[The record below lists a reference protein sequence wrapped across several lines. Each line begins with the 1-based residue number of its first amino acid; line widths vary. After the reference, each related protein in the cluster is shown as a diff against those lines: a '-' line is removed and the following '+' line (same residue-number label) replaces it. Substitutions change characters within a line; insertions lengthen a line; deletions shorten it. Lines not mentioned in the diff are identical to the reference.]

1 MKLTFSILWFDD
13 SDDYFGSLDMD
24 ALKAEILTW
33 GFSPDIKPVTTP
45 EQFLSY
51 APFKE
56 FDLIVVDLDLE
67 QYGEGQDF
75 IAGLRAN
82 AVYTEVIFYTVR
94 NVNDLWDAVRE
105 KQLEGVFVSHRSNI
119 LPKIFR
125 VGRQS
130 IRKVLD
136 LENMRGIVMAEVGE
150 LDHLIDEIL
159 TFGITSLPVEQQNSI
174 FKRFLEKA
182 VEQNQNISV
191 RLAKFSERPDLNEMI
206 NLSDSYKRWL
216 NFQRLWKSHEKLKGR
231 NTIGDYDAEVLKPRN
246 FLAHGTPEP
255 HKDGGYLF
263 HYQGK
268 AFRYTDEVSLSLRQ
282 TILRYKQEFSN
293 ILKTLKS

>member
-24 ALKAEILTW
+24 PLKAEILSW
-33 GFSPDIKPVTTP
+33 GFSPEIKLVTTP
-45 EQFLSY
+45 DQFLIY

-75 IAGLRAN
+75 IAGLREN

-150 LDHLIDEIL
+150 IDHLLDEIIRVGVGSLPPDMQTIIFNKFHKEAAKQNQQSSDRLATFIAAPRIDEML
-159 TFGITSLPVEQQNSI
+159 
-174 FKRFLEKA
+174 
-182 VEQNQNISV
+182 
-191 RLAKFSERPDLNEMI
+191 DMC
-206 NLSDSYKRWL
+206 DSNKRWG
-216 NFQRLWKSHEKLKGR
+216 NFNRLWKLHDRLKENNR
-231 NTIGDYDAEVLKPRN
+231 FGDYKTEVLDIRN
-246 FLAHGTPEP
+246 ILAHGKPEIR
-255 HKDGGYLF
+255 DGGFLF
-263 HYQGK
+263 RHRGK
-268 AFRYTDEVSLSLRQ
+268 EFFFNDETSNGLRQ
-282 TILRYKQEFSN
+282 TILTYKREFSN
-293 ILKTLKS
+293 VLTIVKE